1 MGNWTMWLL
10 ISGLM
15 GITAVLYLW
24 SRRLRGESGVPAGDI
39 IYTDTGMWFPNDSAL
54 HAADLRLV
62 GKPDYLVETPDGDI
76 IPVEVKSGNAP
87 AEPWDGH
94 VLQLAAYCL
103 LVEEEY
109 GKRPFYG
116 ILQYKDRA
124 FAIDYTPELE
134 DNLLNTL
141 ADMRDD
147 AQYHDIPRDH
157 NDPQRCAHCSMNTA
171 CDSMVNGCVSSR
183 LAGE

>member
-1 MGNWTMWLL
+1 MGGGLWWLL

-15 GITAVLYLW
+15 GATAVLWIW
-24 SRRLRGESGVPAGDI
+24 SRRLRQASGVPAGEI
-39 IYTDTGMWFPNDSAL
+39 IYTDTGMWFPNDSPL
-54 HAADLRLV
+54 YAADLRLV
-62 GKPDYLVETPDGDI
+62 GKPDYLVEKANGDI
-76 IPVEVKSGNAP
+76 IPVEVKSGKAP
-87 AEPWDGH
+87 AEPWEGH

-141 ADMRDD
+141 AAMRDD
-147 AQYHDIPRDH
+147 AAYADIPRDH
-157 NDPQRCAHCSMNTA
+157 NDWQRCTHCGLNDA
-171 CDSMVNGCVSSR
+171 CGQQ
-183 LAGE
+183 LA

>member
-1 MGNWTMWLL
+1 MGNPLTLLL
-10 ISGLM
+10 IFGLM
-15 GITAVLYLW
+15 GTTAVLWLW
-24 SRRLRGESGVPAGDI
+24 GRRLRGESGVPAGDI
-39 IYTDTGMWFPNDSAL
+39 IYTDTGMWFPNDSVL

-62 GKPDYLVETPDGDI
+62 GKPDYLVEEANGDI
-76 IPVEVKSGNAP
+76 IPVEIKSGNAP

-103 LVEEEY
+103 LVEENY

-141 ADMRDD
+141 AYMRDD
-147 AQYHDIPRDH
+147 ALYDDIPREHD
-157 NDPQRCAHCSMNTA
+157 DSQRCIHCSMNA
-171 CDSMVNGCVSSR
+171 VCDSIVNG
-183 LAGE
+183 